1 MTWLAK
7 WAKMIQVKRTTS
19 IECSRNKKSSK
30 KVSEA
35 GQSNQEE
42 ELQETLAGQKG
53 KKMSEN
59 CAKMRE
65 NHVGTC

>member
-1 MTWLAK
+1 MRL
-7 WAKMIQVKRTTS
+7 
-19 IECSRNKKSSK
+19 
-30 KVSEA
+30 